1 MTHEGSPERGL
12 GMNKTGVILG
22 TLGALIVGFL
32 VGQRVHLDKDTDT
45 RPVPT
50 AAPDSSVERYKIQVG
65 NAPVTGSPT
74 AKVTIVEFSDYQCP
88 FCSRVEPTLEKLK
101 RSYGKDLRVSF
112 RHNPLPFHP
121 NAAPAARAAM
131 AAREQGDDKFWAFHG
146 KLFQNQDKLDDQH
159 FEQFASEL
167 GLNVAKFKSDLGQ
180 NRSKYDEQIQ
190 RDQAEASKFGAR
202 GTPAFFINGR
212 PLSGAQP
219 YDNFSKIVDE
229 ELATASKLL
238 KAGVKPEQLYASLIQ
253 NGKEQASADK
263 PAQQQAKPEFKL
275 PDPNVVFK
283 VPVGNGPVVGPKT
296 AKVTIIEYSDFQC
309 PFCSRVGGTLAQIR
323 KNFDGDV
330 RIAFKQLPLPF
341 HNNAHIAAEASL
353 AAHEQG
359 KFWEMHDKMFA
370 NQQALDKDSLIK
382 YASELALDVGKFKA
396 ALETGKFKKQVDD
409 ELAEGNSFGARGTPS
424 FFINGKPFHG
434 AQPFD
439 NFEKVIQNE
448 IKLANAKLQTGT
460 APDAIYAELTRDGK
474 DKAEAPKPAAQ
485 PTPAEDK
492 TIYKALIGDAPM
504 KGPANAKVTI
514 VEWSDFQCPFCSR
527 VEPTVTQLMKEYPKD
542 VRVVF
547 KQLPLPF
554 HNNAHA
560 AAEAS
565 LAAHEQGKFWE
576 MHAKLFANQQALD
589 RPNLDKYAQEL
600 GLNMKKFAAALDS
613 GKYKAKVD
621 AELAEGNKIGANG
634 TPAFFING
642 RSLSG
647 AQPIDSF
654 KAVVDSALKD
664 VDALLKTKKIPP
676 AKVYDEIMKSAVEKA
691 AAPPAG
697 DDEAEDKTVYKVD
710 PGDGPSFG
718 SKNAPVTIVEF
729 SDFQCPFCSRVVPTL
744 KKIKETY
751 KDKVR
756 VVWRNYPL
764 PFHQNAKPAAEAAL
778 AAHAQGKF
786 WEMHDKLFENQ
797 GALDRG
803 SLEKYAGEIG
813 IDVARFK
820 ADLDSGRYKAQVD
833 ADFGYGNSLPGGGM
847 GTPTFFING
856 RKIAGAYPFEKFDA
870 MIKEALAAKK

>member
-1 MTHEGSPERGL
+1 
-12 GMNKTGVILG
+12 MNKTGVILS
-22 TLGALIVGFL
+22 TIGALIVGFL
-32 VGQRVHLDKDTDT
+32 VGQRVHLDRDVDSK
-45 RPVPT
+45 PVPS
-50 AAPDSSVERYKIQVG
+50 AAPDASVERYKIQVG
-65 NAPVTGSPT
+65 NAAVTGSPT

-101 RSYGKDLRVSF
+101 RSYGKDLRVAF

-121 NAAPAARAAM
+121 NAAPASRAAM
-131 AAREQGDDKFWAFHG
+131 AAREQGDDKFWAFHA
-146 KLFQNQDKLDDQH
+146 KLFQNQNQLDDQH
-159 FEQFASEL
+159 FEQFAQEI
-167 GLNVAKFKSDLGQ
+167 GLNVAKFKADLAQ
-180 NRSKYDEQIQ
+180 NKSRYDEQIQ

-219 YDNFSKIVDE
+219 YDNFAKIVDE
-229 ELATASKLL
+229 ELATATKLI

-253 NGKEQASADK
+253 NGKEQASAEK
-263 PAQQQAKPEFKL
+263 PAPQQKPEFRL
-275 PDPNVVFK
+275 PDPNVVYK
-283 VPVGNGPVVGPKT
+283 VPVGNSPSVGPKT

-309 PFCSRVGGTLAQIR
+309 PFCSRVEGTLSQLR
-323 KNFDGDV
+323 KTFDGDV
-330 RIAFKQLPLPF
+330 RVIFKQLPLPF

-359 KFWEMHDKMFA
+359 KFWEMHGKLFG

-382 YASELALDVGKFKA
+382 YATELGLDVGKFKA
-396 ALETGKFKKQVDD
+396 ALESGKFKKVVDD

-434 AQPFD
+434 AQPFE
-439 NFEKVIQNE
+439 NFEKVVQNE
-448 IKLANAKLQTGT
+448 IKLANAKLQAGT
-460 APDAIYAELTRDGK
+460 AADAIYAELTKDGK

-492 TIYKALIGDAPM
+492 TIYKALVGDAPM

-514 VEWSDFQCPFCSR
+514 VQWSDFQCPFCSR
-527 VEPTVTQLMKEYPKD
+527 VEPTITQLMKEYPKD
-542 VRVVF
+542 VRVIF

-554 HNNAHA
+554 HNNAHI
-560 AAEAS
+560 AAEAA
-565 LAAHEQGKFWE
+565 LAAHEQGKFWD
-576 MHAKLFANQQALD
+576 MHAKMFANQQALD

-621 AELAEGNKIGANG
+621 AEMAEGNKIGANG

-642 RSLSG
+642 HSLSG
-647 AQPIDSF
+647 AQPFEAF
-654 KAVVDSALKD
+654 KGAVDNALKE
-664 VDALLKTKKIPP
+664 VDALMKANKKLTP
-676 AKVYDEIMKSAVEKA
+676 AKVYDEIMKNAIEKA
-691 AAPPAG
+691 AAPAAA
-697 DDEAEDKTVYKVD
+697 DDEENDKTVYKVD
-710 PGDGPSFG
+710 PGEGPSFG

-744 KKIKETY
+744 KKIKDTY

-764 PFHQNAKPAAEAAL
+764 PFHQDAKPAAEAAL

-786 WEMHDKLFENQ
+786 WEMHDKLFDNQ
-797 GALDRG
+797 RALDRA
-803 SLEKYAGEIG
+803 SLEKYAAEIG
-813 IDVARFK
+813 LDVARFK
-820 ADLDSGRYKAQVD
+820 ADLDAGRYKSQVE
-833 ADFGYGNSLPGGGM
+833 ADFSYGNSLPGGGM

-870 MIKEALAAKK
+870 MIKEALSAKGK

>member
-1 MTHEGSPERGL
+1 
-12 GMNKTGVILG
+12 MNKTGVILS
-22 TLGALIVGFL
+22 TIGALIVGFL
-32 VGQRVHLDKDTDT
+32 VGQRVHLDRDVDSAK
-45 RPVPT
+45 PVPS
-50 AAPDSSVERYKIQVG
+50 AAPDASVERYKIQVG
-65 NAPVTGSPT
+65 NAAVTGSPT

-101 RSYGKDLRVSF
+101 RSYGKDLRVAF

-121 NAAPAARAAM
+121 NAAPASRAAM
-131 AAREQGDDKFWAFHG
+131 AAREQGDDKFWAFHA
-146 KLFQNQDKLDDQH
+146 KLFQNQSQLDDQH
-159 FEQFASEL
+159 FEQFAQEI
-167 GLNVAKFKSDLGQ
+167 GLNVAKFKSDLAQ
-180 NRSKYDEQIQ
+180 NKARYDEQIQ

-219 YDNFSKIVDE
+219 YDNFAKIVDE
-229 ELATASKLL
+229 ELATASKLI

-263 PAQQQAKPEFKL
+263 PAQPQKQEFRL
-275 PDPNVVFK
+275 PDPNVVYK
-283 VPVGNGPVVGPKT
+283 VPVGTSPSVGPKT

-309 PFCSRVGGTLAQIR
+309 PFCSRVEGTLSQLR
-323 KNFDGDV
+323 KTFDGDV
-330 RIAFKQLPLPF
+330 RVVFKQLPLPF

-353 AAHEQG
+353 AANEQG
-359 KFWEMHDKMFA
+359 KFWEMHAKLFG
-370 NQQALDKDSLIK
+370 NQQALDKESLVK
-382 YASELALDVGKFKA
+382 YATELGLDVGKFKG
-396 ALETGKFKKQVDD
+396 ALESGKFKKVVDD
-409 ELAEGNSFGARGTPS
+409 EMTEGNSFGARGTPS

-434 AQPFD
+434 AQPFE
-439 NFEKVIQNE
+439 NFEKVVQNE
-448 IKLANAKLQTGT
+448 IKLANAKLQAGT
-460 APDAIYAELTRDGK
+460 SADALYAELTKDGK
-474 DKAEAPKPAAQ
+474 DKAEAPKPSAQ

-514 VEWSDFQCPFCSR
+514 VQWSDFQCPFCSR
-527 VEPTVTQLMKEYPKD
+527 VEPTITQLMKEYPKE
-542 VRVVF
+542 VRVIF

-554 HNNAHA
+554 HNNAHI
-560 AAEAS
+560 AAEAA
-565 LAAHEQGKFWE
+565 LAANEQGKFWE
-576 MHAKLFANQQALD
+576 MHAKMFANQQALD

-621 AELAEGNKIGANG
+621 AEMAEGNKIGANG

-642 RSLSG
+642 HSLSG
-647 AQPIDSF
+647 AQPFESF
-654 KAVVDSALKD
+654 KASVENALKE
-664 VDALLKTKKIPP
+664 VDALMKANKKLTP
-676 AKVYDEIMKSAVEKA
+676 AKVYDEIMKNAVEKA
-691 AAPPAG
+691 AAPAAA
-697 DDEAEDKTVYKVD
+697 DDEESDKTVYKVD
-710 PGDGPSFG
+710 PGEGPSFG

-729 SDFQCPFCSRVVPTL
+729 SDFQCPFCSRVIPTV

-764 PFHQNAKPAAEAAL
+764 PFHQDAKPAAEAAL

-797 GALDRG
+797 RALDRS
-803 SLEKYAGEIG
+803 SLEKYAAEIG
-813 IDVARFK
+813 LDVSRFK
-820 ADLDSGRYKAQVD
+820 ADLDAGRYKSQVE
-833 ADFGYGNSLPGGGM
+833 ADFNYGNSLPGGGM

-870 MIKEALAAKK
+870 MIKEALSAKGK

>member
-1 MTHEGSPERGL
+1 
-12 GMNKTGVILG
+12 MNKTGVILG

-32 VGQRVHLDKDTDT
+32 VGQRVHLDKDDGN
-45 RPVPT
+45 RPAAAA
-50 AAPDSSVERYKIQVG
+50 AAPDSSVERYKIPVG
-65 NAPVTGSPT
+65 NAAVTGSQS
-74 AKVTIVEFSDYQCP
+74 AKVTIIEFSDYQCP
-88 FCSRVEPTLEKLK
+88 YCSRVEPTLEKLK
-101 RSYGKDLRVSF
+101 RSYGKDLRVAF
-112 RHNPLPFHP
+112 KHNPLPFHQ
-121 NAAPAARAAM
+121 NAAPASRAAL
-131 AAREQGDDKFWAFHG
+131 AAREQGDDKFWAYHA
-146 KLFQNQDKLDDQH
+146 KLFQNQDKLDEQH
-159 FEQFASEL
+159 LEQFAQEL
-167 GLNVAKFKSDLGQ
+167 GLNVAKWKSDLGQ
-180 NRSKYDEQIQ
+180 NKSKYDEQIQ

-212 PLSGAQP
+212 SLSGAQP
-219 YDNFSKIVDE
+219 YENFSKIVDE
-229 ELATASKLL
+229 ELATASKLI
-238 KAGVKPEQLYASLIQ
+238 KAGVKADQIYGALIQ
-253 NGKEQASADK
+253 NGKEQAAAEK
-263 PAQQQAKPEFKL
+263 PAQQQKPPEFRL
-275 PDPNVVFK
+275 PDPSIVFK
-283 VPVGNGPVVGPKT
+283 VPVGNGPTMGPKN

-309 PFCSRVGGTLAQIR
+309 PYCSRVVETLNKLR
-323 KNFDGDV
+323 KSFDGEI

-341 HNNAHIAAEASL
+341 HNNAHIAAEAAL

-370 NQQALDKDSLIK
+370 NQQGLDKDSLVK
-382 YASELALDVGKFKA
+382 YAGELGLDVGKFKA
-396 ALETGKFKKQVDD
+396 ALESGKFKKQVDD

-434 AQPFD
+434 AQPFE
-439 NFEKVIQNE
+439 NFEKMVQNE
-448 IKLANAKLQTGT
+448 IKLANAKLQSGT
-460 APDAIYAELTRDGK
+460 APDALYAELTKDGK
-474 DKAEAPKPAAQ
+474 DKAEAPKQAPAAA
-485 PTPAEDK
+485 PPEDK
-492 TIYKALIGDAPM
+492 TVYKALIGDAPM

-514 VEWSDFQCPFCSR
+514 VEFSDFQCPFCSR
-527 VEPTVTQLMKEYPKD
+527 VEPTITQLMKEYPKD

-554 HNNAHA
+554 HNNAHI
-560 AAEAS
+560 AAEAA

-664 VDALLKTKKIPP
+664 VDALLKTKKIP
-676 AKVYDEIMKSAVEKA
+676 ATKVYDEIMKSAVEKA

-797 GALDRG
+797 GSLDRG